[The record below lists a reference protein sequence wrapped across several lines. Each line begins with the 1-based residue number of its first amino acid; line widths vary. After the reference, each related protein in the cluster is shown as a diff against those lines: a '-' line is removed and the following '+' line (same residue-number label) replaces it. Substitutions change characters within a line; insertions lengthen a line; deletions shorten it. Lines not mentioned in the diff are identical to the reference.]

1 MIEVV
6 TVATEPHG
14 GFQLFA
20 DSCATHGI
28 QPHVI
33 EQGSEWRG
41 FAWRFKA
48 VIRYL
53 RTLQSEFVLHSDCFD
68 AIALAPLEV
77 AQAKFD
83 ALGHP
88 WVFSWQPDLLG
99 RPEPFL
105 NLCAGLWMGRREYI
119 LDTITDAW
127 MDEIFPDH
135 FNDEFQLQLM
145 LALSPGLFALDAG
158 STLFYSSPDLNPVVG
173 PAWMHCIVQG

>member
-1 MIEVV
+1 MIDVV
-6 TVATEPHG
+6 TVATEPHE

-20 DSCATHGI
+20 DSCTRHGI
-28 QPHVI
+28 NPHVI

-48 VIRYL
+48 VIRHL
-53 RTLQSEFVLHSDCFD
+53 RTINSEFVLHSDCFD

-77 AQAKFD
+77 AQEKFD
-83 ALGHP
+83 ALDHP

-99 RPEPFL
+99 RPESFL
-105 NLCAGLWMGRREYI
+105 HLCAGLWMGRREYI
-119 LDTITDAW
+119 LDTLTDAW
-127 MDEIFPDH
+127 MDALFPDH

-145 LALSPGLFALDAG
+145 LARLPGLFALDAD
-158 STLFYSSPDLNPVVG
+158 STLFYSSPDLTPVVG